1 MPRLADAG
9 TDFPVREPRS
19 IFWRPAELP
28 VCRGAT
34 RLPEQNPLALRNL
47 PGDDTWTA
55 QPFAEGVVLIGDAA
69 GYNDPIAAQGLS
81 ISAQGRPLR
90 ARPLSWPE
98 PASHPTLPPTE
109 RNARSGCNVFG
120 S

>member
-19 IFWRPAELP
+19 IFWRPADSCLP
-28 VCRGAT
+28 WSDEIARAKPAGPCAT
-34 RLPEQNPLALRNL
+34 F

-81 ISAQGRPLR
+81 IALR
-90 ARPLSWPE
+90 DARSVRDLILAGARQPSD
-98 PASHPTLPPTE
+98 LPPTE